1 MPEIRLL
8 TEDYVELNPFIQFD
22 KWYKEHLKADIDIP
36 DSVSLGTSSHEGR
49 VSVRMVLLKD
59 YNDAGFIFFTNY
71 NSKKGS
77 QLASNRRAAL
87 LFYWPEL
94 GRQVRI
100 EGVTEKVFVEESEK
114 YFKARPRESQLAAW
128 ASEQSTVIPSRHF
141 LEQQFEMYKEKYNN
155 KPVDRPVH
163 WGGYR
168 LIPDWFEFWHDGK
181 SRLHDRI
188 TYTKRDAI
196 WKIER
201 LAP

>member
-8 TEDYVELNPFIQFD
+8 TEEYVELNPFIQFD
-22 KWYKEHLKADIDIP
+22 KWYKEHLKTDSAIP
-36 DSVSLGTSSHEGR
+36 DSVSLGTASHEGR
-49 VSVRMVLLKD
+49 VSLRMVLLKD

-100 EGVTEKVFVEESEK
+100 EGVTEKVSVEESEK
-114 YFKARPRESQLAAW
+114 YFKTRPRESQLSAW

-141 LEQQFEMYKEKYNN
+141 LEQQYEMYQEKYNR

-188 TYTKRDAI
+188 TYTKRDAV